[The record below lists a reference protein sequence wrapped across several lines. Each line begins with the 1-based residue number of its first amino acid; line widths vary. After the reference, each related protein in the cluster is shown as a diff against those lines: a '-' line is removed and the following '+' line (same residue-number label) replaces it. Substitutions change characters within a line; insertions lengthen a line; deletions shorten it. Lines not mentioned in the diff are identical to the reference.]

1 MNNINEDLDSK
12 RDTLRLNLDKVENYL
27 KTNRIKYAFNI
38 TQGLVD
44 LANEIYK
51 QTLSEEDKNLLC
63 TSYIL
68 HAKTNE
74 KMYEKESNSEYII
87 TSKVYYLYAL
97 TNRLEDKDLTLL
109 RKRDIVKLT
118 LDVARCN
125 EIKTDKKIIKQVKNG
140 VNFSKKYYKATKNIQ
155 DLEDYALLLNYY
167 AGSLVNANRKNQAVK
182 IYLKAI
188 KQYEYLYHKVHTKE
202 IEDYLEK
209 LYQKVIPVLDMVKR
223 KTTKVKIQN
232 KLYDIT
238 NYR

>member
-12 RDTLRLNLDKVENYL
+12 RSTLRLNLDKVENYL

-38 TQGLVD
+38 TQSLVD
-44 LANEIYK
+44 DANEIYK

-68 HAKTNE
+68 HAETNE
-74 KMYEKESNSEYII
+74 KMYERENNVEYII
-87 TSKVYYLYAL
+87 TSKVYYQYAL
-97 TNRLEDKDLTLL
+97 VNYLEDKDLTLL
-109 RKRDIVKLT
+109 KKRNIVKLT

-125 EIKTDKKIIKQVKNG
+125 EIKTDKQTIKQVKNG
-140 VNFSKKYYKATKNIQ
+140 VKFSKKYYKATKNIQ

-167 AGSLVNANRKNQAVK
+167 AGSLVNVNKKHQAVK
-182 IYLKAI
+182 IYLITI

-202 IEDYLEK
+202 IEDSLEE
-209 LYQKVIPVLDMVKR
+209 LYKKVIPVLDMAKR